1 LSRSGFCLAKQKPL
15 TVAIVFICSQL
26 SNPGQSQTQPA
37 VNIPNEALAMPPVD
51 LQPPHFVRIDE
62 DKDSGPDRSDYL
74 SGILKDNDERV
85 FRYKTMPIKI
95 YIQPIA
101 AGLVQSCLAACRMW
115 ETRSQG
121 LVRFIQ
127 VDDPSEARIKV
138 EWVHQGINPEPGSSA
153 GAHTMMKWQY
163 KTGPSLKTLPVV
175 GLPVPTVGRKFTVPA
190 QIIEINLD
198 PVAERVSEQQPILV
212 RNIALHELGHA
223 LGLIGHSP
231 SRSDI
236 MYKDTDEYS
245 RISDRDLN
253 TLRRLYRMKVD
264 VPL

>member
-1 LSRSGFCLAKQKPL
+1 LSASRFYRSEQKFL
-15 TVAIVFICSQL
+15 SVLVAFICSQL
-26 SNPGQSQTQPA
+26 AGYGQGQPQTP
-37 VNIPNEALAMPPVD
+37 VNITNEALAIPPVD

-62 DKDSGPDRSDYL
+62 DKDTGPDRSDYL
-74 SGILKDNDERV
+74 AGILKDNGGRV

-101 AGLVQSCLAACRMW
+101 TDFMQSCLAACRMW
-115 ETRSQG
+115 EARSQG
-121 LVRFIQ
+121 LVSFIQ
-127 VDDPSEARIKV
+127 VLDPADARIKV

-163 KTGPSLKTLPVV
+163 KTGPTVKSVIGV
-175 GLPVPTVGRKFTVPA
+175 PVPVMGKKFTVPA

-198 PVAERVSEQQPILV
+198 PVSERVSEQQPLLV
-212 RNIALHELGHA
+212 RNITMHELGHA

-245 RISDRDLN
+245 RISERDLN
-253 TLRRLYRMKVD
+253 SLKQLYRMKVD